1 MGDNFPI
8 MSAALT
14 IAYWLVTLGV
24 ALRIL
29 SQRRSVSSTL
39 AWLLVI
45 LALPLVGVL
54 TYVLIGELS
63 LGRRREALTIAMS
76 REYLDDRR
84 RYGDSATRN
93 LPGGEAALP
102 IHRMMQNL
110 TGLCAVSCQ
119 RLELLTTPDEIFSRL
134 IADLDMAATNIR
146 MEFFIWH
153 SGGKVDEVMAALQ
166 RARERGVTVEILID
180 HAGSRAFFRSSAYTK
195 MRKVG
200 IDVIPA
206 LPAHLWRFLFRRLDL
221 RLHRKLVVID
231 HHVAYSGSM
240 NMADPAYFQQDQ
252 GVGQWI
258 DVMLRMEGQAA
269 QALSRVFSWDW
280 EVETEERRWFEPSQ
294 PEPAGAEWLSV
305 LPSGPGVGEDL
316 IEQAVMAAVY
326 RANHR
331 IEICTPYFV
340 PSEELFDALCHAAQR
355 QVQVDLILPR
365 RNNSRLVQWASQS
378 YFETLLS
385 LGVRIYWFDDGLLHT
400 KALMVDRKLALVG
413 SVNLDVRSLQLNYE
427 LSLVLFTP
435 ASCELIVECLDDY
448 RYRSQR
454 LSADTWAAR
463 PRRHRIMERVLFF
476 LSPLL

>member
-1 MGDNFPI
+1 MGDSLPI
-8 MSAALT
+8 MSATLT
-14 IAYWLVTLGV
+14 VAYWMITLSV
-24 ALRIL
+24 VVRIMVR
-29 SQRRSVSSTL
+29 RRSVSSTL

-45 LALPLVGVL
+45 LALPVVGVL
-54 TYVLIGELS
+54 AYLLIGELS

-84 RYGDSATRN
+84 HYGTAATQN

-102 IHRMMQNL
+102 IHRMMQSL

-119 RLELLTTPDEIFSRL
+119 HLTLLTTPEDIFSRL
-134 IADLDMAATNIR
+134 IQDLDAAKSSIR
-146 MEFFIWH
+146 MEFFIWYP
-153 SGGKVDEVMAALQ
+153 GGKVDDVMAALM
-166 RARERGVTVEILID
+166 RARERGVSVEILVD
-180 HAGSRAFFRSSAYTK
+180 HAGSRPFFRSTAYRQ
-195 MRKVG
+195 MRDAG
-200 IDVIPA
+200 MEVIPA
-206 LPAHLWRFLFRRLDL
+206 LPVHLWRFFFRRLDL

-240 NMADPAYFQQDQ
+240 NMADPAHFQQDQ
-252 GVGQWI
+252 NVGQWI

-280 EVETEERRWFEPSQ
+280 EVETEERRWFVPPD
-294 PEPAGAEWLSV
+294 PEPQGEEWVSV

-326 RANHR
+326 RANDR

-340 PSEELFDALCHAAQR
+340 PSEELFDALCNAARR

-400 KALMVDRKLALVG
+400 KALMVDRRLALVG

-427 LSLVLFTP
+427 LSMVLFTP
-435 ASCELIVECLDDY
+435 ASCELIVECLDNY

-454 LSADTWAAR
+454 LDADTWARR
-463 PRRHRIMERVLFF
+463 PRRHRIMERLLFF